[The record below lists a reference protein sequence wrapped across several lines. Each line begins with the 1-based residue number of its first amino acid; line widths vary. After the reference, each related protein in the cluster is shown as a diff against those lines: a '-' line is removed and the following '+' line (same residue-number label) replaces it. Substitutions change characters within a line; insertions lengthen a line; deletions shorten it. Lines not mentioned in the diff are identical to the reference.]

1 MLRSQFNKENF
12 MKFRLKSAALMLA
25 VCATLSVSVAQAQQN
40 QAPRID
46 GFSVDEVRRLDPGVE
61 LNFLMYGTPGGR
73 AVLRIAGS
81 QRDILLT
88 ETSPGQ
94 YEGYYTISRNDRLNA
109 RSEVRVNLRVGNMVV
124 TDKLVESLQIGV
136 GRHDTAKAPGP
147 MPRIENFSVQPA
159 SDLNGGSELVFN
171 VNGTPGAKVDVMI
184 TGARAKFFLQE
195 NRPGQYSGE
204 YLIRRSDR
212 IAPNSGVTATML
224 LGSRVTTAKLNGQL
238 MSSAMPAPRAAD
250 LPPRVCYNCGTI
262 EAINVVE
269 VKGEGGYL
277 GTIGGGVVGALLGSQ
292 VGGGNGRTAAE
303 IAGAVGGAY
312 AGRAIEAR
320 SKSDPVYEVV
330 VRLQSGATQ
339 TVSFNSRPEYRVGER
354 VTVSNGALA
363 RMQ

>member
-1 MLRSQFNKENF
+1 
-12 MKFRLKSAALMLA
+12 MKFQLKNAALVLA
-25 VCATLSVSVAQAQQN
+25 VCASLSASMAQAQQN
-40 QAPRID
+40 VAPRID

-73 AVLRIAGS
+73 ATIRITGA
-81 QRDILLT
+81 QRDVQLT
-88 ETSPGQ
+88 ETNPGH

-124 TDKLVESLQIGV
+124 TDKLIESLQIGV
-136 GRHDTAKAPGP
+136 GRHDTAKAAGP
-147 MPRIENFSVQPA
+147 APRIENFSVQPVG
-159 SDLNGGSELVFN
+159 DLNGGSELVFT
-171 VNGTPGAKVDVMI
+171 VNGTPGAKVDVTI

-204 YLIRRSDR
+204 YMIRRSDR
-212 IAPNSGVTATML
+212 IAPNSVVTANMML
-224 LGSRVTTAKLNGQL
+224 GTRMSTARLNGPL
-238 MSSAMPAPRAAD
+238 MSAAMPPQRAANV
-250 LPPRVCYNCGTI
+250 PARACQNCGTI

-330 VRLQSGATQ
+330 VRFQNGASQ
-339 TVSFNSRPEYRVGER
+339 TLSFNNRPEYRVGEQ

-363 RMQ
+363 RMP